1 MNCSPKNII
10 AAAMLAALGLAAA
23 AQTPSG
29 AAPYGAAAAT
39 ASAPQREHGGRFDP
53 AKRLERFA
61 ARMAQIKEKLQITP
75 AQEGAWANWITAIQ
89 PSANTERPDR
99 AALEKL
105 PTPQRIDQLRALRTQ
120 HIATMDRRGE
130 ATKTFYAA
138 LTPAQQ
144 ALFDAGAARMGR
156 HHGHGGHHR

>member
-1 MNCSPKNII
+1 MNCSPKNMI
-10 AAAMLAALGLAAA
+10 AAAMLATLGLAAV
-23 AQTPSG
+23 AQTPPG
-29 AAPYGAAAAT
+29 QPPYGAGAASS
-39 ASAPQREHGGRFDP
+39 ASAPQQQGDRHDP

-61 ARMAQIKEKLQITP
+61 ARMAKVKEKLQITP

-89 PSANTERPDR
+89 PSANLQRPDR
-99 AALEKL
+99 AALEQVT
-105 PTPQRIDQLRALRTQ
+105 TPQRIDQMRALRTQ
-120 HIATMDRRGE
+120 RSVIMDRRAE

-156 HHGHGGHHR
+156 HGHGGHHH

>member
-1 MNCSPKNII
+1 MNRSPKTLIV
-10 AAAMLAALGLAAA
+10 AATLAALSLVAV

-29 AAPYGAAAAT
+29 PTSYGAAASS
-39 ASAPQREHGGRFDP
+39 ASAPPHQDGRFDP
-53 AKRLERFA
+53 AKRMERFN
-61 ARMAQIKEKLQITP
+61 ARMAKVKEKLQITP

-89 PSANTERPDR
+89 PSANLQRPDR

-105 PTPQRIDQLRALRTQ
+105 PTPQRIDQMRAFRTQ
-120 HIATMDRRGE
+120 RIAVMDRRAD
-130 ATKTFYAA
+130 ATKTFYTA

-156 HHGHGGHHR
+156 HHGHGGHHD